1 MIAKTYTVSYGAS
14 NPIHRTA
21 FGFVGGKQSMR
32 FRDLSVLKRRSGMLL
47 WPPQWA
53 SAYRPKQHWPHG
65 EIGTLEDVWM
75 HELLERCV
83 FLHIKHNGF
92 RYAGSMDFDERA
104 SCMMVYKFLKSVVG
118 HSTVEIGDSDV
129 AHLL

>member
-1 MIAKTYTVSYGAS
+1 
-14 NPIHRTA
+14 
-21 FGFVGGKQSMR
+21 MR
-32 FRDLSVLKRRSGMLL
+32 FRDHPVLERRSGMIL
-47 WPPQWA
+47 WPPQWSNVYQA
-53 SAYRPKQHWPHG
+53 KEHWPHG

-75 HELLERCV
+75 HKLLDKYV
-83 FLHIKHNGF
+83 FIHVRHDVFG
-92 RYAGSMDFDERA
+92 YTGSMSFDDPG